1 MVEGSLKTRRPYYHF
16 SVDDVFGSFVEVSD
30 RQLSLFDHPF
40 FRFLKDIHEEFKA
53 SVSLYLFYQENE
65 HGRMR
70 TLAEVSDANKNVLRE
85 NQWLQLGPH
94 ALDYDTP
101 PHAQSPAE
109 QVKTFDAIYTEMER
123 FADRGARS
131 KWVRLHYFSESYELA
146 EYFKKRGVE
155 ALLSTDKAAVSYR
168 LPTLEKERLRNVGV
182 CDYQGMT
189 FVRSH
194 LRVETLVHDG
204 VPPYDVCDVI
214 EPILSRAG
222 HIVIM
227 THEYELSRPEV
238 RAMTISALRC
248 FKKYGVGSL

>member
-16 SVDDVFGSFVEVSD
+16 SVDDVFGAFVEVSD

-94 ALDYDTP
+94 ALDGDTP
-101 PHAQSPAE
+101 PHTQDPAE
-109 QVKTFDAIYTEMER
+109 QVKIFDAIYQEIER
-123 FADRGARS
+123 FSDEGGRS

-146 EYFKKRGVE
+146 EYFKRRGVE
-155 ALLSTDKAAVSYR
+155 ALLSTDKEAVSYR
-168 LPTLEKERLRNVGV
+168 LPALEKERLKNEGSI
-182 CDYQGMT
+182 DYQGMT
-189 FVRSH
+189 FVRTH
-194 LRVETLVHDG
+194 LRVETLVDKG
-204 VPPYDVCDVI
+204 VPPNKVYEII
-214 EPILSRAG
+214 EPTLDRLG
-222 HIVIM
+222 YIVLM

-238 RAMTISALRC
+238 RAMTASTLRC
-248 FKKYGVGSL
+248 FKDHGISSL